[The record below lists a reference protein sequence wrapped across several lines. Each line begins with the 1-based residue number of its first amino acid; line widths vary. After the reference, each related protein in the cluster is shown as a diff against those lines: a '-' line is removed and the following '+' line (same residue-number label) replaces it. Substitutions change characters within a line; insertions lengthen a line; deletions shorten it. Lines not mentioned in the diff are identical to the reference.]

1 MARTYK
7 LHSRAPHTPHR
18 CMVCNVVPSEENLVV
33 DLDKQID
40 YYGMVYICY
49 RCLVGITAQLGFTT
63 PDETTRLKE
72 EVESLRTKINRIPA
86 ITERLVNDIR
96 DISLS
101 VSANLLSEHAPVV
114 LVDDQ
119 KPEQSNSG
127 VNADYFGDDT
137 PVEPSSES
145 TVSEGPDSLPADTRR
160 NRSTNTRPR
169 TSTANNG

>member
-1 MARTYK
+1 
-7 LHSRAPHTPHR
+7 
-18 CMVCNVVPSEENLVV
+18 MVCNVVPSEENQAI

-40 YYGMVYICY
+40 YYGMVYLCY
-49 RCLVGITAQLGFTT
+49 RCLVGMTAQLGFTT

-101 VSANLLSEHAPVV
+101 TSADLLSEPTPVV

-119 KPEQSNSG
+119 NVKQGDSR

-137 PVEPSSES
+137 PVESSS
-145 TVSEGPDSLPADTRR
+145 APAISEGSDSLPADTRR
-160 NRSTNTRPR
+160 NRSTNARPR